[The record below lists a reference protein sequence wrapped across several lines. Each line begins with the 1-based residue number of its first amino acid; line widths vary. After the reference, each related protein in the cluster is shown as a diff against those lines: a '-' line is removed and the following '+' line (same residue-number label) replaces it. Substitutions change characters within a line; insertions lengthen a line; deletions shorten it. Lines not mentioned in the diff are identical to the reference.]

1 MNEKKYRLVCD
12 MDGEW
17 SVQVKVLDNQHLHE
31 WKTVKTFIAKHRQ
44 GYEAAK
50 QWMKEKL

>member
-1 MNEKKYRLVCD
+1 MDKKQYRLVCD

-17 SVQVKVLDNQHLHE
+17 SVQVKVLDNPHLNE
-31 WKTVKTFIAKHRQ
+31 WKTIKTFTAKHRQ

-50 QWMKEKL
+50 QWMEENL